1 MEPNHPIVDEPWRFC
16 IIRIEYFIG
25 QRPDESYIDLTLQE
39 GISMQKLR
47 FLRPRQ
53 VRIDDVFEARIEI
66 VDIRERRWENL
77 NLWITGYADSDAGIE
92 FYAKDVVKVA

>member
-47 FLRPRQ
+47 FLRHASKLLIF
-53 VRIDDVFEARIEI
+53 V
-66 VDIRERRWENL
+66 N
-77 NLWITGYADSDAGIE
+77 
-92 FYAKDVVKVA
+92 VVGKI